1 MTSLNKSV
9 YDALINTSLND
20 VFQAAKDLAP
30 IIKKTELMES
40 PYFSKE
46 CNNQVYLKPEN
57 LQITGAFKIR
67 GAFNKINKLTTTE
80 KDRGV
85 IAASAGNHA
94 QGVAYAS
101 KLLGV
106 NATIVMPATTP
117 IIKVE
122 ATKEHGATV
131 VLFGDSYDDAYNKA
145 LTLAQE
151 HNYVFIH
158 PFDDLDVI
166 IGQGTIAIE
175 ILDELADAH
184 AILVP
189 IGGGCLASGVDLAA
203 KHINPNIKIIGV
215 EPDGAACM
223 KYSLAKNKVSTL
235 DYVDTVA
242 DGTAVKTP
250 GELTFSFIRQ
260 YVDEVITVSDFD
272 IMATILLLIEKH
284 KLISEGAGVLAL
296 AGLKKLNFHNKKV
309 VSIISG
315 GNIDISTISAIINK
329 ALVVRGRVF
338 CFSVNLP
345 DKPGQLL
352 KVAEILASQSANVI
366 NLNHN
371 QAKVTNSYKQVE
383 LEVTVETNGDEHIE
397 QITTALE
404 QHNFIIQKIY

>member
-1 MTSLNKSV
+1 
-9 YDALINTSLND
+9 
-20 VFQAAKDLAP
+20 
-30 IIKKTELMES
+30 
-40 PYFSKE
+40 
-46 CNNQVYLKPEN
+46 
-57 LQITGAFKIR
+57 
-67 GAFNKINKLTTTE
+67 
-80 KDRGV
+80 
-85 IAASAGNHA
+85 
-94 QGVAYAS
+94 
-101 KLLGV
+101 
-106 NATIVMPATTP
+106 
-117 IIKVE
+117 
-122 ATKEHGATV
+122 
-131 VLFGDSYDDAYNKA
+131 
-145 LTLAQE
+145 
-151 HNYVFIH
+151 
-158 PFDDLDVI
+158 
-166 IGQGTIAIE
+166 
-175 ILDELADAH
+175 
-184 AILVP
+184 
-189 IGGGCLASGVDLAA
+189 
-203 KHINPNIKIIGV
+203 
-215 EPDGAACM
+215 M

>member
-1 MTSLNKSV
+1 
-9 YDALINTSLND
+9 
-20 VFQAAKDLAP
+20 
-30 IIKKTELMES
+30 
-40 PYFSKE
+40 
-46 CNNQVYLKPEN
+46 
-57 LQITGAFKIR
+57 
-67 GAFNKINKLTTTE
+67 
-80 KDRGV
+80 
-85 IAASAGNHA
+85 
-94 QGVAYAS
+94 
-101 KLLGV
+101 
-106 NATIVMPATTP
+106 MPATTP

-189 IGGGCLASGVDLAA
+189 IGGGGLASGVALAA

-329 ALVVRGRVF
+329 ALVVRGSVF

-352 KVAEILASQSANVI
+352 KAAEILASQSANVI

>member
-189 IGGGCLASGVDLAA
+189 IGGGGLASGVALAA

-284 KLISEGAGVLAL
+284 KLISEGAGV
-296 AGLKKLNFHNKKV
+296 
-309 VSIISG
+309 
-315 GNIDISTISAIINK
+315 
-329 ALVVRGRVF
+329 
-338 CFSVNLP
+338 
-345 DKPGQLL
+345 
-352 KVAEILASQSANVI
+352 
-366 NLNHN
+366 
-371 QAKVTNSYKQVE
+371 Y
-383 LEVTVETNGDEHIE
+383 
-397 QITTALE
+397 
-404 QHNFIIQKIY
+404 

>member
-1 MTSLNKSV
+1 
-9 YDALINTSLND
+9 
-20 VFQAAKDLAP
+20 
-30 IIKKTELMES
+30 
-40 PYFSKE
+40 
-46 CNNQVYLKPEN
+46 
-57 LQITGAFKIR
+57 
-67 GAFNKINKLTTTE
+67 
-80 KDRGV
+80 
-85 IAASAGNHA
+85 
-94 QGVAYAS
+94 
-101 KLLGV
+101 
-106 NATIVMPATTP
+106 MPATTP

-189 IGGGCLASGVDLAA
+189 IGGGGLASCVALAA

-329 ALVVRGRVF
+329 ALVVRGSVF

>member
-1 MTSLNKSV
+1 
-9 YDALINTSLND
+9 
-20 VFQAAKDLAP
+20 
-30 IIKKTELMES
+30 
-40 PYFSKE
+40 
-46 CNNQVYLKPEN
+46 
-57 LQITGAFKIR
+57 
-67 GAFNKINKLTTTE
+67 
-80 KDRGV
+80 
-85 IAASAGNHA
+85 
-94 QGVAYAS
+94 
-101 KLLGV
+101 
-106 NATIVMPATTP
+106 MPATTP

-189 IGGGCLASGVDLAA
+189 IGGGGLASGVALAA

>member
-131 VLFGDSYDDAYNKA
+131 VLFGDSYYDAYNKA
-145 LTLAQE
+145 STLAQ
-151 HNYVFIH
+151 
-158 PFDDLDVI
+158 
-166 IGQGTIAIE
+166 
-175 ILDELADAH
+175 
-184 AILVP
+184 
-189 IGGGCLASGVDLAA
+189 
-203 KHINPNIKIIGV
+203 
-215 EPDGAACM
+215 
-223 KYSLAKNKVSTL
+223 
-235 DYVDTVA
+235 
-242 DGTAVKTP
+242 
-250 GELTFSFIRQ
+250 
-260 YVDEVITVSDFD
+260 
-272 IMATILLLIEKH
+272 
-284 KLISEGAGVLAL
+284 
-296 AGLKKLNFHNKKV
+296 
-309 VSIISG
+309 
-315 GNIDISTISAIINK
+315 
-329 ALVVRGRVF
+329 
-338 CFSVNLP
+338 
-345 DKPGQLL
+345 
-352 KVAEILASQSANVI
+352 
-366 NLNHN
+366 
-371 QAKVTNSYKQVE
+371 
-383 LEVTVETNGDEHIE
+383 
-397 QITTALE
+397 
-404 QHNFIIQKIY
+404 